1 MAIPQSRPAHGATA
15 PECRP
20 VAIVFALPGMHP
32 LPSAIARCAESE
44 RVPLP
49 DIQVAYF
56 ACVASSVRFAGLRPH
71 LTLHDLERFELR
83 IESAIELVSTSASQ
97 K

>member
-1 MAIPQSRPAHGATA
+1 VGDFETA
-15 PECRP
+15 GDVMSDTVPECSLF
-20 VAIVFALPGMHP
+20 VCMAV
-32 LPSAIARCAESE
+32 SE

-49 DIQVAYF
+49 AIRVAYF
-56 ACVASSVRFAGLRPH
+56 ACVALSVRFAGLRPH

-83 IESAIELVSTSASQ
+83 IESAIELVPTSASQ